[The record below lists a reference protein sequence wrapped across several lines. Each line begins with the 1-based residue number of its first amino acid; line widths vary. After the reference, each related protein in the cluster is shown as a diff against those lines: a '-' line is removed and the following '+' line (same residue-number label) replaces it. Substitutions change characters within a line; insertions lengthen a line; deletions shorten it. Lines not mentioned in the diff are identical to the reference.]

1 MMAGCADATLAEKN
15 YERNE
20 EELLDRCGISFP
32 GNTFLEIY
40 CWARMNKLFLEDESD
55 KAVEIQYSH

>member
-20 EELLDRCGISFP
+20 EELLDRYGISFP

-55 KAVEIQYSH
+55 KAVEIHYSH